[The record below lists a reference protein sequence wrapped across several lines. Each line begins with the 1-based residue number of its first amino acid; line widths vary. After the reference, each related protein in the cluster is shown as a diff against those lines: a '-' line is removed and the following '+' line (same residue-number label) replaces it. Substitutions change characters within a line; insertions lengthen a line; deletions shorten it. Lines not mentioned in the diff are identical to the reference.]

1 MDTFIASTPF
11 FTAEHRALAERIAA
25 FSEREI
31 EVRAAD
37 DETDV
42 DEALRSYVLLL
53 AENDFLRYAV
63 AEPASPFDLRSFC
76 LIRETLSYSSPLADL
91 AFVMQGL
98 GTYAI
103 SLAATDHG
111 RNFCLR
117 IPRKVQ
123 AIAA

>member
-25 FSEREI
+25 FAEREI

-76 LIRETLSYSSPLADL
+76 LILETLPSSSSLSDL
-91 AFVMQGL
+91 PSGRQRRGRF
-98 GTYAI
+98 AI
-103 SLAATDHG
+103 L
-111 RNFCLR
+111 L
-117 IPRKVQ
+117 
-123 AIAA
+123 